1 MTEFNTPAFP
11 PEAPL
16 PLETAEPGET
26 KAITTPL
33 AQSFKEQASSFK
45 DKAGDKAREFATTG
59 KDKASTFLE
68 SISQAVDELARTV
81 DNKVGTQYGDYAR
94 KAATAVSGAADN
106 LKTADVDDLV
116 VGARDFV
123 RKQPAVAIGA
133 AAAVGFLLTRLVRAG
148 DNDSDKA

>member
-1 MTEFNTPAFP
+1 MTEPKTTAPAPKAKRTPK
-11 PEAPL
+11 
-16 PLETAEPGET
+16 TAASSIT
-26 KAITTPL
+26 KAVATPTVD
-33 AQSFKEQASSFK
+33 SFKDQANSFK

-81 DNKVGTQYGDYAR
+81 DDKVGTQYGDYAR
-94 KAATAVSGAADN
+94 RAATAVSGAADN

-148 DNDSDKA
+148 GNDSDAA